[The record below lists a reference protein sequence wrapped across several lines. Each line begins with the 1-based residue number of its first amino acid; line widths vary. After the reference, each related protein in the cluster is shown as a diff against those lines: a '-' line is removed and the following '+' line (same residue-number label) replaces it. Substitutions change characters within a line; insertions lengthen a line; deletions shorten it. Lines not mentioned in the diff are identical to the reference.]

1 MPFLCKGDFS
11 VHSTIINE
19 VQYVTF
25 SFFQGESIIF
35 DKIGNLITLSYE
47 ASKEVEIPSESLVDN
62 GMAIKK
68 D

>member
-1 MPFLCKGDFS
+1 M
-11 VHSTIINE
+11 
-19 VQYVTF
+19 QYVTF

-35 DKIGNLITLSYE
+35 DKIGNLITHSYE